1 MKGFVLINNKGQ
13 ALVEFILIFPIIVLI
28 LCIIIDFSNVFVS
41 ENKLENKLDDV
52 IYLIRNNKENDINNI
67 LDNNTKYSISKSG
80 SYATVELTSKVKF
93 ITPFS
98 NIFFKNDYNIYCH
111 GKMYSCVL
119 NVNCQH

>member
-1 MKGFVLINNKGQ
+1 MKGFVLTNNKGQ

-67 LDNNTKYSISKSG
+67 LDNNTK
-80 SYATVELTSKVKF
+80 F

-98 NIFFKNDYNIYCH
+98 NIFFKNDYNISTKRVILYE
-111 GKMYSCVL
+111 
-119 NVNCQH
+119 

>member
-1 MKGFVLINNKGQ
+1 MKGFVLTNNKGQ

-52 IYLIRNNKENDINNI
+52 IYLIRNNKENDINN
-67 LDNNTKYSISKSG
+67 TKYSISKSG

-98 NIFFKNDYNIYCH
+98 NIFFKNDYNISTKRVILYE
-111 GKMYSCVL
+111 
-119 NVNCQH
+119 

>member
-1 MKGFVLINNKGQ
+1 MKGFVLTNNKGQ

-28 LCIIIDFSNVFVS
+28 LCIIS

-98 NIFFKNDYNIYCH
+98 NIFFKNDYNISTKRVILYE
-111 GKMYSCVL
+111 
-119 NVNCQH
+119 